1 MFTIFATL
9 IFDPILAERKQISCE
24 EIKKWDSFDNG
35 HACIMN
41 GSAKIDITGV
51 RILPGSNE
59 PMALYFRK
67 NKKIFYL
74 PIRLQESFSKLI
86 RIEADRCTIKSI
98 SYENFKGL
106 RKLALLDLRYN
117 RIERIVKNTFE
128 DLVLLKWLWL
138 RKNINLK
145 FPSFFQFFST
155 RWKSNQNFKRTF
167 ISKP

>member
-1 MFTIFATL
+1 MFTIFAML

-35 HACIMN
+35 LACIMN
-41 GSAKIDITGV
+41 DSAKIDLMRF

-59 PMALYFRK
+59 PMALYLKK

-74 PIRLQESFSKLI
+74 PIRLQESFPEII
-86 RIEADRCTIKSI
+86 RIEADHCTIKSI

-106 RKLALLDLRYN
+106 RKLVLLDLRYN
-117 RIERIVKNTFE
+117 RIESIVKNTFD
-128 DLVLLKWLWL
+128 DLVSLKWLWL

-145 FPSFFQFFST
+145 LS
-155 RWKSNQNFKRTF
+155 
-167 ISKP
+167 